1 MHDVRSRQRGGQ
13 FCVAGEVVKGRRR
26 AAVTTGYFRNT
37 AHHTRSASC
46 GSTYFGRLRD
56 ALPIERAAADFAA
69 ERVAGFD
76 TETRPAFRVRA
87 LAGGARR
94 PGAVAQG
101 EGIEQSGS
109 AKRARA

>member
-1 MHDVRSRQRGGQ
+1 MRVNVYR
-13 FCVAGEVVKGRRR
+13 
-26 AAVTTGYFRNT
+26 
-37 AHHTRSASC
+37 
-46 GSTYFGRLRD
+46 RLRD
-56 ALPIERAAADFAA
+56 APTTLRVELLRAIAREAINALPIERAAADFAA